1 MENNVTPNTE
11 KNTENNTHCCK
22 YCGNPLNDN
31 YRVCL
36 HCGAPNESLYVTTS
50 NESDSSSPNDNN
62 HFSPALIVGLILS
75 IFNPYLSLII
85 GIYSLTSY
93 LKVRKENRSKQWKSD
108 FILTIVLIA
117 MSLTMAIYV
126 FIAAQNEIV
135 EPDEEKVAILN
146 CLIYK

>member
-1 MENNVTPNTE
+1 MENNVTPNTGE
-11 KNTENNTHCCK
+11 NTENDTHCCK

-50 NESDSSSPNDNN
+50 NESYSSSTNDNN
-62 HFSPALIVGLILS
+62 HFSPALIIGLILS

-93 LKVRKENRSKQWKSD
+93 LKVKKEDRSKQWKSD
-108 FILTIVLIA
+108 FILAIILIA
-117 MSLTMAIYV
+117 MSLIMAIYV
-126 FIAAQNEIV
+126 LIVAQNEIV
-135 EPDEEKVAILN
+135 EPGEEEVAILN
-146 CLIYK
+146 RLICK